1 MILPL
6 YVLWEIIPAAT
17 LVVIFWSIPGRSNKR
32 EPGRPSLNSNTS
44 DLNDNG
50 FYFNIVPIFSFTYCL
65 FFQLRVNS
73 LIMIPDM
80 ILTSTTLMV
89 AILLPPMQHQRNS
102 EL

>member
-50 FYFNIVPIFSFTYCL
+50 FYFNIVPHLFIYLLSVFSVESE
-65 FFQLRVNS
+65 FFNNDTRYDSDEYDPYGGNF
-73 LIMIPDM
+73 ITPYA
-80 ILTSTTLMV
+80 TS
-89 AILLPPMQHQRNS
+89 AKQ
-102 EL
+102 